1 MDEMEVIANPSTPAR
16 SSGREASARLLAA
29 AVVSR
34 SLRAVRG
41 FVLARLLVPEVFGG
55 YALIGALVGPLAS
68 LANIGLT
75 PLVARER
82 EPDEPLVATAAWV
95 ARATSWAALVALAA
109 GVTLWAAGTSRLAL
123 LGPGLAVAAAT
134 ALYLAP
140 QVDIGILQQRRR
152 FSQLAKMDVSF
163 DVVWT
168 VVSISLALM
177 LRSVWALAGAELAAQ
192 LTRALIA
199 RAAARPRPAARR
211 HRNVLPRIVRFSGAS
226 TAGTFLWATVF
237 ALPAWLLQRH
247 VDFGGIGQFTLA
259 YTYSQLGALMLGG
272 IAARVSLPAVAGA
285 ARERR
290 VEEAWRY
297 AEGLS
302 LVLAPMTALVAV
314 AGPPALVALVG
325 ARWQAAATL
334 LFPLAW
340 GMAARV
346 AFPFGVLA
354 QVDGRPGLDGYLAAA
369 TLTAYAIAEFAV
381 GWTSPA
387 RAALVVAGVDVA
399 VAVAAMALARRL
411 WGSTRG
417 AWRPVAQLWGGS
429 CLGAAAAATVPLGQG
444 SWVAAVERGAAFVVA
459 YSAWTV
465 AFAAPR
471 RRYLAEIRST
481 FASLRARF
489 VRSR

>member
-1 MDEMEVIANPSTPAR
+1 MEVIANPSTPAR

-140 QVDIGILQQRRR
+140 QVDIGIVQQRRR

-168 VVSISLALM
+168 VVSIP
-177 LRSVWALAGAELAAQ
+177 LAGP
-192 LTRALIA
+192 
-199 RAAARPRPAARR
+199 RAAKRVGACWGRARRPADPGLHCARR
-211 HRNVLPRIVRFSGAS
+211 GATAPRGAAAPKRPPPHRPILGCVDRRDVSLGDR
-226 TAGTFLWATVF
+226 F

-297 AEGLS
+297 AE
-302 LVLAPMTALVAV
+302 
-314 AGPPALVALVG
+314 
-325 ARWQAAATL
+325 
-334 LFPLAW
+334 
-340 GMAARV
+340 
-346 AFPFGVLA
+346 
-354 QVDGRPGLDGYLAAA
+354 D
-369 TLTAYAIAEFAV
+369 
-381 GWTSPA
+381 SPSCS
-387 RAALVVAGVDVA
+387 
-399 VAVAAMALARRL
+399 RR
-411 WGSTRG
+411 
-417 AWRPVAQLWGGS
+417 
-429 CLGAAAAATVPLGQG
+429 
-444 SWVAAVERGAAFVVA
+444 
-459 YSAWTV
+459 
-465 AFAAPR
+465 
-471 RRYLAEIRST
+471 
-481 FASLRARF
+481 
-489 VRSR
+489 